1 MVLIYISH
9 NFQKSHE
16 PHLPGSLGAGM
27 CQMNNYQII
36 ANIVDNNLV
45 ITLTADDE
53 DKTLSV
59 STILSDAGLPAGVR
73 VR

>member
-1 MVLIYISH
+1 MIIVANLKPAKIRGIVSD
-9 NFQKSHE
+9 
-16 PHLPGSLGAGM
+16 GM
-27 CQMNNYQII
+27 ILS
-36 ANIVDNNLV
+36 A
-45 ITLTADDE
+45 ADDE